1 MMMAIPT
8 TMITVALTVLHSIR
22 CIAVMVF
29 AKVMKYAMMEMQSME
44 IAVLHSVKENDE
56 HFVEMVLSI
65 SQMKTVMTVI
75 DQRQI
80 LVVTVVKVGDHSL
93 VAMAQSMHQNNV
105 MMGTRKMEMGVVNVV
120 PMKLLSIKMKTLL
133 ARTSLIKKMILH
145 EASEMDHQ
153 LTLRKILAQLTV

>member
-8 TMITVALTVLHSIR
+8 TMIIVALTVLHSTLYF
-22 CIAVMVF
+22 VEMVF

-75 DQRQI
+75 DQRLI
-80 LVVTVVKVGDHSL
+80 LVVTVAKVGDHSL
-93 VAMAQSMHQNNV
+93 VV
-105 MMGTRKMEMGVVNVV
+105 MVK
-120 PMKLLSIKMKTLL
+120 
-133 ARTSLIKKMILH
+133 
-145 EASEMDHQ
+145 
-153 LTLRKILAQLTV
+153 